1 MINEDCF
8 GYEEE
13 DDEKDDDEHD
23 DNSFSDSDV
32 DDDNFFSDNDDDD
45 DNFFNDDDGDIADI
59 EHNLP
64 FVYQTPSRWELPL
77 LDNVLKYA
85 KSIIAYTRNVLSER
99 GKGPI
104 TSREKDDV
112 ERITSLGLE
121 VVERAYDIYK
131 QRVGEVV
138 ELFPMSSSHSKE
150 PGVYFLQRPNVD
162 SKVG

>member
-1 MINEDCF
+1 MVDEDRF

-13 DDEKDDDEHD
+13 EDEKDDDEHD
-23 DNSFSDSDV
+23 DISFGDK
-32 DDDNFFSDNDDDD
+32 DDDD

-64 FVYQTPSRWELPL
+64 FVYQTPSRWKLPSR
-77 LDNVLKYA
+77 DNVLKAA
-85 KSIIAYTRNVLSER
+85 KSIIAYTQNVLSER

-104 TSREKDDV
+104 TSSEKDDV

>member
-1 MINEDCF
+1 MIDEDRF

-13 DDEKDDDEHD
+13 EDEKDDDEHD
-23 DNSFSDSDV
+23 DISFGDK
-32 DDDNFFSDNDDDD
+32 DDDD
-45 DNFFNDDDGDIADI
+45 DNIADI

-64 FVYQTPSRWELPL
+64 FVYQTPSRWKLPSR
-77 LDNVLKYA
+77 DNVLKAA
-85 KSIIAYTRNVLSER
+85 KSIIAYTQNVLSER

-104 TSREKDDV
+104 TSSEKDDV